1 VIVIDTVTGNQ
12 VGTLNVGSGAV
23 TVELETEDAHLEEV
37 VSWAIVNPV
46 PYLLPGG
53 QSIYVSMLDDA
64 YAAALEEF
72 LYKYG
77 YEYAEVEIV
86 WSSEEILF

>member
-46 PYLLPGG
+46 PSALP
-53 QSIYVSMLDDA
+53 
-64 YAAALEEF
+64 AAWWPIHLCVNA
-72 LYKYG
+72 G
-77 YEYAEVEIV
+77 
-86 WSSEEILF
+86 